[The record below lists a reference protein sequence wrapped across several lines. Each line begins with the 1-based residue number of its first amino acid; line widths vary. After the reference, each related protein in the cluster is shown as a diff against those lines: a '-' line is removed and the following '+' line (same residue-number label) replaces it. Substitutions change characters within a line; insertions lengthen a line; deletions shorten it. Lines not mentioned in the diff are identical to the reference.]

1 MTDRTFR
8 LLILGITVLA
18 LALLWFGVKHAS
30 AAESD
35 RATGWQ
41 IQVCA
46 PDGGE
51 CRMRGP
57 VLAGPTSCATD
68 IVTVRW
74 DVPDGSRLTCVQ
86 VVGGR
91 VVRR

>member
-18 LALLWFGVKHAS
+18 LTLLWFGAKHAS
-30 AAESD
+30 AAESE

-46 PDGGE
+46 PDGGD
-51 CRMRGP
+51 CRMRGK
-57 VLAGPTSCATD
+57 VLGATACSLD
-68 IVTVRW
+68 LASVQLV
-74 DVPDGSRLTCVQ
+74 VADGSRLTCVK
-86 VVGGR
+86 VVDGV